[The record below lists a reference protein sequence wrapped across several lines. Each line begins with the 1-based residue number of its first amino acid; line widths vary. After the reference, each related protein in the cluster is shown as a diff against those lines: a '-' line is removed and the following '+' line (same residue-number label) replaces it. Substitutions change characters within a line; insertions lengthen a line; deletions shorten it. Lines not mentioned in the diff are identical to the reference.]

1 MCHQD
6 PAEFARQSIHA
17 SGLNP
22 LRVATSGL
30 VVFLFPATGERKENG
45 NDRYGSASF
54 QLNQQKAR
62 KRAPGLKDNDMYE
75 RVTSAH
81 SSVSTDSKHYPEPQQ
96 QHQMGMCRAYE
107 DQEHASVSEY
117 RFEDL
122 ELQQRIVNL
131 PNNLPNMGPRT
142 RHGCKYSS
150 ATLGHSSRKITI

>member
-1 MCHQD
+1 MYVLID
-6 PAEFARQSIHA
+6 IDS
-17 SGLNP
+17 
-22 LRVATSGL
+22 
-30 VVFLFPATGERKENG
+30 
-45 NDRYGSASF
+45 GSASF

-75 RVTSAH
+75 RVSESSFHVLGHLLPCTDFRIASAH